1 MKKVILLFISLLISF
16 PEANTAKEDVS
27 TVLITGSNRNIGL
40 EFVKQFSEKGWRVIA
55 TSRSL
60 DSADELIEYSSVHE
74 NVIVEQLDITN
85 DDHLQF
91 LQKKYEN
98 EAIDILLNN
107 AGYTPRYFSSF
118 RGIMGVDEEA
128 TRRSFEVNSIGTMKV
143 IQTFMEN
150 IEQSDN
156 GKIVNLST
164 KAASFKERP
173 EIPMTYSYAMSKAAL
188 NSMIRT
194 LSFETNENNI
204 IVVAI
209 SPGIVNTTMGMG
221 LMGAIDIDES
231 VSKMM
236 MVIDNLTME
245 HNGLFLDYEDG
256 RIIDW

>member
-1 MKKVILLFISLLISF
+1 MKKVILLFVSLLISF

-85 DDHLQF
+85 DDHLHF

-173 EIPMTYSYAMSKAAL
+173 EIPMMYSYAMSKAAL

-204 IVVAI
+204 VVVAI

>member
-1 MKKVILLFISLLISF
+1 MKKVILLFVFLLISF
-16 PEANTAKEDVS
+16 PEVNTAKEDVS

-173 EIPMTYSYAMSKAAL
+173 EIPMMYSYAMSKAAL

-204 IVVAI
+204 VVVAI